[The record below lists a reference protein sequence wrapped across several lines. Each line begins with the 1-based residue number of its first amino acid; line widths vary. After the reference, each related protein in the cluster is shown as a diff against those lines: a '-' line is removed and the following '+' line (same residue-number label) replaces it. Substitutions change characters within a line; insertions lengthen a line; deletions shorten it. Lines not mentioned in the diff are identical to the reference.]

1 MHLTTLKR
9 LEAQGVG
16 RFGGIGF
23 GGRGCLERKR
33 RRRYGMWNSQRVDR
47 EGVKIWTVKKD

>member
-16 RFGGIGF
+16 RFGGIGI
-23 GGRGCLERKR
+23 GGRGWLEMKR